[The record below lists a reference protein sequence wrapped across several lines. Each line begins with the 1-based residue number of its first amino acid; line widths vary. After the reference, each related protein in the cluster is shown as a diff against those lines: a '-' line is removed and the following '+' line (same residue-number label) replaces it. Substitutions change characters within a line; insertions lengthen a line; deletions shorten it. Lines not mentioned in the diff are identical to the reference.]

1 MKTSPLLEI
10 LYNDGTMGIFRNA
23 VISWHLNGWFHK
35 EDGPAF
41 IADNGTTKWFRCGLL
56 HNTKG
61 PAVIW
66 NNGSKDYYINGKEL
80 TFKEWGR
87 ISDPRPIACIN
98 NSKANIKPIVLIL
111 S

>member
-1 MKTSPLLEI
+1 MKTNPLLEI
-10 LYNDGTMGIFRNA
+10 VCDDGGRSISRNA
-23 VISWHLNGWFHK
+23 VISWHLNGDFHN

-66 NNGSKDYYINGKEL
+66 NNGAIDYYINGKEL
-80 TFKEWGR
+80 TLKEWGR

-98 NSKANIKPIVLIL
+98 TSKNEFKPRVVIL
-111 S
+111 